1 MKSLRHDMVNTDGDS
16 LGAEW
21 DFQNGLNGGNNFADI
36 NASLQVRDIAAC
48 DRPTHVL
55 TTLACVVSCGDH
67 QTILAVTNDDSVEF
81 TYIQVD
87 RERQQLIH
95 NTGAPG
101 LVLTLLKQGSSM
113 LVNRQNADCE
123 ISEFVSELFHIFA
136 HCYRFMRTY
145 TWENHEYLEELGAQ
159 VGLLTHLVSQQ
170 VFGAELLAQV
180 LAANQSLLKHAS
192 ESYMRRLV
200 DHICMQGKVTSSGLH
215 SAVLPT
221 ADGPLIA
228 LTHADVWCT
237 GCVSCSSD
245 APGRWPTAASSG
257 VGVGRAR
264 APGRTR

>member
-1 MKSLRHDMVNTDGDS
+1 M
-16 LGAEW
+16 
-21 DFQNGLNGGNNFADI
+21 
-36 NASLQVRDIAAC
+36 
-48 DRPTHVL
+48 
-55 TTLACVVSCGDH
+55 
-67 QTILAVTNDDSVEF
+67 EF

-200 DHICMQGKVTSSGLH
+200 DHVSMQGKVRACMRQACARVDGVCRWCLHGPPCNARQCSDLPLTPPPPFLPPRTVTFDAVVPTCHLPRSCRWRGCCCRCKHSCGPGRCTWTHTRKSSWTCSSSGG
-215 SAVLPT
+215 T
-221 ADGPLIA
+221 A
-228 LTHADVWCT
+228 C
-237 GCVSCSSD
+237 
-245 APGRWPTAASSG
+245 
-257 VGVGRAR
+257 
-264 APGRTR
+264 